1 MKNPN
6 ERIIAALILLVL
18 IFALF
23 TITVTSLE
31 NPSVSA
37 RSASLYEVKN
47 KSFVYSKN
55 ADTRLPMASTT
66 KIMTA
71 IVALE
76 NFPLDNTV
84 TVDAAACGI
93 EGSSLY
99 LTVGEV
105 LTMRD
110 LLYGLM
116 LRSAND
122 AAAAIA
128 IAVAGSNESFADMM
142 NAKADALGLK
152 QTHFTN
158 PHGLDNKEHYTTA
171 EELAIIAGYAL
182 ENQDFKQIA
191 STYKKT
197 IKNSDGTERLVVNHN
212 KLLKMYD
219 GAIGVKTGFTKKSG
233 RCLVGAAERDGLIFV
248 SVTIDAPDDWND
260 HVRLLDY
267 GYSLL
272 EMRHIAQPHEIT
284 YDIPVIG
291 GDKDYIR
298 VSNAQGFDFIM
309 KHTDPEI
316 KRVIKLSRYSS
327 APIKRGDILGKVI
340 FVRENAY
347 IGELPLIAEYD
358 VASQKKQKRT
368 VFTFYIN

>member
-6 ERIIAALILLVL
+6 ERIIAALIILVL

-31 NPSVSA
+31 NPAVSA
-37 RSASLYEVKN
+37 RSASLYEAKN
-47 KSFVYSKN
+47 KSFVYRKN
-55 ADTRLPMASTT
+55 ADARLPMASTT

-99 LTVGEV
+99 LTTGEA

-128 IAVAGSNESFADMM
+128 IAVAGSIQGFADMM
-142 NAKADALGLK
+142 NAKAEELGLT

-171 EELAIIAGYAL
+171 EELAIITGYAL
-182 ENQDFKQIA
+182 ENKDFKQIA

-197 IKNSDGTERLVVNHN
+197 IRSSDGTERLVVNHN

-260 HVRLLDY
+260 HIRLLDY
-267 GYSLL
+267 GYSLF
-272 EMRHIAQPHEIT
+272 EMRHIAHPHEIT
-284 YDIPVIG
+284 YEIPVIG

-298 VSNAQGFDFIM
+298 VSNAQGFDLIM
-309 KHTDPEI
+309 KRTEPEI
-316 KRVIKLSRYSS
+316 KRVIKLSRYTS

-340 FVRENAY
+340 FVKENAY
-347 IGELPLIAEYD
+347 IGELPLIAEDD
-358 VASQKKQKRT
+358 VNIQKTKKGL
-368 VFTFYIN
+368 FSLFI